1 MQYTEIKMMTGTTSK
16 LAKKNSTIYL
26 YFIFIILSS
35 LAFILTFYSYEI
47 QIEEK
52 EIVTEFMKIRKNLS
66 SKASNITSLTFN
78 TAKQASQN
86 YALLKQNKINESDIY
101 QYLKY
106 DPAKKGFHLD
116 SLPEVFKQNKVGNLT
131 LLNPNGKLTK
141 EKILEIKMALSLT
154 DPFRLILNHV
164 TDSPWIYYTSND
176 FILLAPFVP
185 SKDFFM
191 SNNLVEVKEFYKNGK
206 PDNNPGRKPFW
217 TSAYLDEVGKGFM
230 TTYAV
235 PVYDENTFLGTVA
248 IDVTFDQFNSLIK
261 AFPIEVGE
269 VFIYNKQNQLIASP
283 SKVSSSDAKI
293 KFVSDFFPSEFVDKL
308 TSLQSEKKGFSSI
321 SSFYI
326 LKQHVPELDVDL
338 VYKVQKHEFWT
349 RVLNKTKIL
358 LFLFIIGFSFIFIN
372 LRNLIKINNQ
382 QIDLFKNQNLL
393 NESQRIANICSFEFN
408 TQTNELI
415 ISKNGESFF
424 SNYRTINLH
433 PKDFIEGLIEP
444 ANVAKWKA
452 AINSSIKYLSPVYF
466 DAKTN
471 PHSLLLRKHIQFI
484 SILIKPEKTSEEFMT
499 LKGIIQDISERKTLE
514 ENLENE
520 RVKII
525 NTSKLAALGEMSA
538 GVAHEINNPLA
549 IIVAN
554 VNRIKKHPIFS
565 EDEKLTASLVS
576 IENMIKRISKIIKGL
591 RTFARDAE
599 NDPFQE
605 YSIQVLLEDIA
616 SICGER
622 LKVNEVRFDLNNT
635 TLSEQQ
641 FDCNPIQI
649 SQVIINLISNSFDSI
664 QHSSEKWI
672 TLNVFK
678 QGDFIRFEV
687 IDSGKGISPEI
698 AEKIFQPFFTTKEVG
713 KGTGIG
719 LSISKGLIEAH
730 HGKIYLDS
738 AHPNTKF
745 VIELPIKQEH
755 KAQSIA

>member
-1 MQYTEIKMMTGTTSK
+1 METMTETTLNLS
-16 LAKKNSTIYL
+16 KKNSTIYL
-26 YFIFIILSS
+26 YFIFVILTSF
-35 LAFILTFYSYEI
+35 AFILTFYSYEI
-47 QIEEK
+47 HIEEK

-78 TAKQASQN
+78 SAKQASQN
-86 YALLKQNKINESDIY
+86 YALLKQNKINESDLY

-106 DPAKKGFHLD
+106 DSTKKGFHLD
-116 SLPEVFKQNKVGNLT
+116 NLPEIFKHNKVGNLT
-131 LLNPNGKLTK
+131 LLSDSGKLSK
-141 EKILEIKMALSLT
+141 DKILEIKMALSLS

-191 SNNLVEVKEFYKNGK
+191 STNLVTEKEFYKNGK
-206 PDNNPGRKPFW
+206 PDKNPGRKPFW
-217 TSAYLDEVGKGFM
+217 TSAYLDEAGKGLM
-230 TTYAV
+230 MTYAV
-235 PVYDENTFLGTVA
+235 PVYDENQFLGTVA

-269 VFIYNKQNQLIASP
+269 VFIYNRQNQLIASP
-283 SKVSSSDAKI
+283 NKISSSDATI
-293 KFVSDFFPSEFVDKL
+293 KTVNDFFPSDFVN
-308 TSLQSEKKGFSSI
+308 SLVELQAEKESFSSL

-338 VYKVQKHEFWT
+338 VYKVKKSEFLT
-349 RVLNKTKIL
+349 RVLIKTKIL
-358 LFLFIIGFSFIFIN
+358 LILFIIGLSFISKN

-382 QIDLFKNQNLL
+382 QIDLFKKQNLL

-415 ISKNGESFF
+415 ISQNGENFF
-424 SNYRTINLH
+424 NNYRSINLH
-433 PKDFIEGLIEP
+433 PKDFIESLIEP
-444 ANVAKWKA
+444 NQIDKWKA

-466 DAKTN
+466 DTKTN
-471 PHSLLLRKHIQFI
+471 HNSLTLRKTIQYI
-484 SILIKPEKTSEEFMT
+484 SILIKPERISEEYMV
-499 LKGIIQDISERKTLE
+499 LKGIIQDISERKVLE
-514 ENLENE
+514 EKLEAE

-554 VNRIKKHPIFS
+554 VNRIKKHPNLS
-565 EDEKLTASLVS
+565 TDEKLTSSLVA

-591 RTFARDAE
+591 RTFARDSE
-599 NDPFQE
+599 NEPFQE
-605 YSIQVLLEDIA
+605 YSIQVLVEDIV

-622 LKVNEVRFDLNNT
+622 LKVNEVRFEVNNAT
-635 TLSEQQ
+635 TQDQQ

-649 SQVIINLISNSFDSI
+649 SQVVINLISNSFDSI
-664 QHSSEKWI
+664 QALTEKWI
-672 TLNVFK
+672 TFNILK

-687 IDSGKGISPEI
+687 IDSGNGINPEI

>member
-1 MQYTEIKMMTGTTSK
+1 MTEPTLNLS
-16 LAKKNSTIYL
+16 KKNSTIYL
-26 YFIFIILSS
+26 YFIFLILTS
-35 LAFILTFYSYEI
+35 LGFIFTFYSYEI
-47 QIEEK
+47 HIEEK
-52 EIVTEFMKIRKNLS
+52 EIVTEFMKIRKNLI

-78 TAKQASQN
+78 IAKQASQN
-86 YALLKQNKINESDIY
+86 HALLKQNKINESDLY

-106 DPAKKGFHLD
+106 DPEKKGFHLD
-116 SLPEVFKQNKVGNLT
+116 NLPEVFKQNKVGNLT
-131 LLNPNGKLTK
+131 LLSDNGKLSK
-141 EKILEIKMALSLT
+141 DKVIEIKMALSLS
-154 DPFRLILNHV
+154 DPFRLILNHI

-191 SNNLVEVKEFYKNGK
+191 SKNLVTEKEFYKKGK
-206 PDNNPGRKPFW
+206 PETNPERKPFW
-217 TSAYLDEVGKGFM
+217 TSAYLDEAGKGLM
-230 TTYAV
+230 MTYAV
-235 PVYDENTFLGTVA
+235 PVYDENQFLGTVA

-269 VFIYNKQNQLIASP
+269 VFIYNKENQLIASP
-283 SKVSSSDAKI
+283 NKISSSDSAI
-293 KFVSDFFPSEFVDKL
+293 KTVGDFFPADFVNGL
-308 TSLQSEKKGFSSI
+308 LNLQAEKESFSSL

-338 VYKVQKHEFWT
+338 VYKVEKSEFWT
-349 RVLNKTKIL
+349 RVINKTKIL
-358 LFLFIIGFSFIFIN
+358 LILFIIGLSFISKN
-372 LRNLIKINNQ
+372 LSNLIKINNQ

-408 TQTNELI
+408 TQSNELI
-415 ISKNGESFF
+415 ISKNGENFF
-424 SNYRTINLH
+424 NNYRSINLH
-433 PKDFIEGLIEP
+433 PKDFIESLIES
-444 ANVAKWKA
+444 NQTDKWKA

-466 DAKTN
+466 DAKVN
-471 PHSLLLRKHIQFI
+471 PDSPTLRKNIQYI
-484 SILIKPEKTSEEFMT
+484 SILIKPERISDDQMV
-499 LKGIIQDISERKTLE
+499 LKGIIQDISERKVLE
-514 ENLENE
+514 EKLEAE

-554 VNRIKKHPIFS
+554 VNRIKKHPNVTG
-565 EDEKLTASLVS
+565 DEKLTTSLVS

-591 RTFARDAE
+591 RTFARDSE

-605 YSIQVLLEDIA
+605 YSIQVLVEDIV

-622 LKVNEVRFDLNNT
+622 LKVNEVKFDVNNT
-635 TLSEQQ
+635 TTVEQQ

-649 SQVIINLISNSFDSI
+649 SQVVINLISNSFDSI
-664 QHSSEKWI
+664 QSLSEKWI
-672 TLNVFK
+672 TFNISK
-678 QGDFIRFEV
+678 HGDFIRFEV
-687 IDSGKGISPEI
+687 IDSGKGISQEI

-738 AHPNTKF
+738 THPNTKF